1 MASPSACSTG
11 RIRLVSRDHDP
22 RRTGH
27 LWIYAGH
34 IAETV
39 GSPQAGEVV
48 DVYLPSKQFCGRGF
62 YNPHSKI
69 RVRLLTDREETIDES
84 FFRARL
90 ASAFRLRQRLALGS
104 NAYRLVYGESDLL
117 PGLVVD
123 QYDDVAVMQTLSYG
137 LDSRKDM
144 LADLLVEMRGLRAL
158 YLRNDAKSRALE
170 GLSLE
175 RVCLR
180 GELTGPV
187 NIAEGEAQ
195 FVVDVAEGQKTGW
208 FCDQR
213 DNRIAVGK
221 LAKELDVLDVFCHTG
236 AFGIHAALQGAC
248 SVEGL
253 DASEAAL
260 RLARRHA
267 IDNNVERICRYRRA
281 DAFDELRTLERSGR
295 RYEMVILDPPAF
307 ARSRQALQHALAGY
321 RELNVQAMRLLK
333 PEGFLASCSCSHYV
347 SEGGFWNMIVAAA
360 RDVRRQIRLI
370 EQRSQGPDHPV
381 LGAMPETRYLKCF
394 IVQAL

>member
-1 MASPSACSTG
+1 MASPSHCSTG
-11 RIRLVSRDHDP
+11 RVRLWSRDHDP

-27 LWIYAGH
+27 PWVYAGH

-39 GSPQAGEVV
+39 GVPQAGDVV
-48 DVYLPSKQFCGRGF
+48 DVYTPSKQFCGRGF

-69 RVRLLTDREETIDES
+69 RVRLLTDRDEPIDDS

-90 ASAFRLRQRLALGS
+90 ESAFRLRQRLAPSS

-137 LDSRKDM
+137 LDCRKDM
-144 LADLLVEMRGLRAL
+144 LADLLVELRGLRAL
-158 YLRNDAKSRALE
+158 YLRNDAKSRTLE
-170 GLSLE
+170 GLPLE

-180 GELTGPV
+180 GELAGPV
-187 NIAEGEAQ
+187 DIAEGEAR
-195 FVVDVAEGQKTGW
+195 FVVDVVEGQKTGW

-213 DNRIAVGK
+213 DNRMVAGK
-221 LAKELDVLDVFCHTG
+221 LAKELDVLEVFCHTG
-236 AFGIHAALQGAC
+236 AFGIHAALQGAS

-253 DASEAAL
+253 DSSEAAL
-260 RLARRHA
+260 RLAHRHA
-267 IDNNVERICRYRRA
+267 SANNVEPICRYRQA
-281 DAFDELRTLERSGR
+281 DAFDELRALERSGR
-295 RYEMVILDPPAF
+295 RYGMVILDPPAF

-333 PEGFLASCSCSHYV
+333 PEGVLVSCSCSHHV
-347 SEGGFWNMIVAAA
+347 SESEFWTMILAAA

-381 LGAMPETRYLKCF
+381 LGAMPETKYLKCF